1 MHKWERQEVILRRLR
16 AGGFAGLAE
25 LAALT
30 EASSAT
36 LRRDVARLAAA
47 GQLRRVHGGVR
58 SPDADHPPQ
67 VGSRAIGIRM
77 GQHAAE
83 KRRLARAAAALCR
96 DGESIIINAG
106 STTWFMA
113 EHLRR
118 RRLQILTNSYLI
130 AQELIATSENRVIV
144 PGGEIYRDQGIILSP
159 FEHDAAQSFTAAR
172 MFMSCFAIT
181 AMGIIEDD
189 PLVARAEAKLLSR
202 AEALVV
208 IADASKFAARG
219 SMVVC
224 PLQRVHTLIT
234 GASAPADVLED
245 IRSAGVRVVTIA
257 DDAAPAG
264 EPSAAVGT

>member
-1 MHKWERQEVILRRLR
+1 MHKWDRQQVILRRLR
-16 AGGFAGLAE
+16 AGGFVGLAE

-36 LRRDVARLAAA
+36 LRRDVARLAVA

-58 SPDADHPPQ
+58 SPDMDHAPQ
-67 VGSRAIGIRM
+67 VGSRAIGIRV
-77 GQHAAE
+77 GLHAAE

-106 STTWFMA
+106 STTRLMA
-113 EHLRR
+113 EYLRH

-159 FEHDAAQSFTAAR
+159 FEHDAAQSFTDAR

-189 PLVARAEAKLLSR
+189 PLVARAETKLLSR

-208 IADASKFAARG
+208 IADASKFEARG

-234 GASAPADVLED
+234 GASAPADVLD
-245 IRSAGVRVVTIA
+245 HIRSAGVTVVTIG
-257 DDAAPAG
+257 DDAVPPEEAL
-264 EPSAAVGT
+264 AAVEM